1 MTFVEIFLDLIAMKT
16 SILLLSIFV
25 FGFIADG
32 IGNYTIEGKTYTG
45 KVSTQEF
52 VNKNFSVLCEYSDES
67 SSDYKK
73 WKYDLLQ
80 ITFHNKAE
88 ALKGGVFNISN
99 TPHINQ
105 ENGYVSIG
113 GHDGFTN
120 LFGDGNGTITVNN
133 KTIKISNVRLF
144 QYPATHL
151 GTNKSYLINSVTIPF
166 E

>member
-1 MTFVEIFLDLIAMKT
+1 MKT
-16 SILLLSIFV
+16 SFVTLLLSALLFD
-25 FGFIADG
+25 FNNTNDQQGT
-32 IGNYTIEGKTYTG
+32 YTIDGKTYNG

-67 SSDYKK
+67 SPDYKK

-80 ITFHNKAE
+80 VTFHNKAE
-88 ALKGGVFNISN
+88 ALKGGVFKISS
-99 TPHINQ
+99 TSSINQ
-105 ENGYVSIG
+105 ESGYVSIG

-120 LFGDGNGTITVNN
+120 LFGDGSSTITVTN
-133 KTIKISNVRLF
+133 KTIKISNIKLF

-151 GTNKSYLINSVTIPF
+151 STNKNYLINSVAIPF